1 MSVSN
6 APTPRVTV
14 LRPDV
19 NQFDTADDNTSVRP
33 RLLIVDDISDNRTI
47 LTRRFQRRGF
57 DVVEAECGLTA
68 IELIDKESFD
78 LVLLDVMMPGMD
90 GIETLKRIRSQNSA
104 STLPVIMVTAKSEST
119 NIVDALELGAND
131 YVTKPVDFAVALA
144 RVNTQIS
151 RKRAVERVA
160 LANEELRKVN
170 EDLERRVEER
180 TSRLID
186 ANQRLKVEIADREES
201 QARSQYLAYHDS
213 LTGLGNRLLFK
224 EQLEEALK
232 DVSVASHPLAVLFLD
247 LDGFKAVND
256 TLGHS
261 IGDLLLKSVAT
272 KLRDILPRTDRIAR
286 LGGDEFAILQISAAQ
301 PGSSIALAE
310 KIIEVVG
317 QPNSIDGHDV
327 TVGASVG
334 IAVARPGDMNTEN
347 FLKSA
352 DLAMY
357 SAKSDGRGTY
367 RMFDPEMDAIVQV
380 RRLLERDMRT
390 ALAQDGFRLFYQ
402 PLVNLQTKKVTAFEA
417 LMRWQHPERGMV
429 PPSDFIP
436 VAEEMGLI
444 VQLGEWALR
453 QACAEA
459 TEWPDDICVSVNLS
473 PLQFSKGNLVSSVMS
488 ALASAGL
495 PASRLELEITESVLL
510 EKSERNITILNQLRD
525 LGVRI
530 SMDDFGTGYSSIG
543 YLRSFPFDKIKID
556 QSFVRDLLVDE
567 GSLAIVRAIA
577 GLGVSF
583 GMITTAEG
591 VETEEQMRCLNLEG
605 CIEVQGYLYSRPVPA
620 DEIVG
625 VLASLDNRRLLGPR
639 D

>member
-19 NQFDTADDNTSVRP
+19 NQSDTADDNTSVRP

-90 GIETLKRIRSQNSA
+90 GIETLKRIRSRNSA
-104 STLPVIMVTAKSEST
+104 SELPVIMVTAKSEST

-170 EDLERRVEER
+170 EGLERRVEER

-334 IAVARPGDMNTEN
+334 IAVARPGDINTEN

-367 RMFDPEMDAIVQV
+367 RMFDPEMDAIVQA

-459 TEWPDDICVSVNLS
+459 TEWPDGVCVSVNLS

-625 VLASLDNRRLLGPR
+625 VLASLNNRRLLDPR

>member
-19 NQFDTADDNTSVRP
+19 NQSDTADDNTSVRP

-104 STLPVIMVTAKSEST
+104 SELPVIMVTAKSEST

-170 EDLERRVEER
+170 EGLERRVEER

-334 IAVARPGDMNTEN
+334 IAVARPGDINTEN

-367 RMFDPEMDAIVQV
+367 RMFDPEMDAIVQA

-459 TEWPDDICVSVNLS
+459 TEWPDGVCVSVNLS
-473 PLQFSKGNLVSSVMS
+473 SLQLSKGYLVSSVMS

-620 DEIVG
+620 DEIAG
-625 VLASLDNRRLLGPR
+625 VLASLNNRRLLDLR

>member
-19 NQFDTADDNTSVRP
+19 NQSDTADDNTSVRP

-68 IELIDKESFD
+68 IELIDRESFD

-90 GIETLKRIRSQNSA
+90 GIETLKRIRSENSA
-104 STLPVIMVTAKSEST
+104 SALPVIMVTAKSEST

-224 EQLEEALK
+224 EQLEEALG

-334 IAVARPGDMNTEN
+334 IAVARSGDMNTEN

-367 RMFDPEMDAIVQV
+367 RMFDPEMDAIVQA

-459 TEWPDDICVSVNLS
+459 TEWPDGICVSVNLS

-639 D
+639 N

>member
-1 MSVSN
+1 M
-6 APTPRVTV
+6 
-14 LRPDV
+14 
-19 NQFDTADDNTSVRP
+19 
-33 RLLIVDDISDNRTI
+33 
-47 LTRRFQRRGF
+47 GF
-57 DVVEAECGLTA
+57 TA
-68 IELIDKESFD
+68 IELIDREPFD
-78 LVLLDVMMPGMD
+78 LVLLDVMMPGID
-90 GIETLKRIRSQNSA
+90 GIETLKRIRIQQSA
-104 STLPVIMVTAKSEST
+104 SVLPVIMVTAKSESD

-144 RVNTQIS
+144 RVNTQIG
-151 RKRAVERVA
+151 RKRAEQQVV
-160 LANEELRKVN
+160 LANEGLRKAN

-180 TSRLID
+180 TSRLSD
-186 ANQRLKVEIADREES
+186 ANQRLKVEIANREEL

-232 DVSVASHPLAVLFLD
+232 DVSVTQHPLAVLFLD

-261 IGDLLLKSVAT
+261 IGDLLLKSIAT
-272 KLRDILPRTDRIAR
+272 KLRDILQRTDRIAR
-286 LGGDEFAILQISAAQ
+286 LGGDEFAILQISVPQ
-301 PGSSIALAE
+301 PGSAIALAE
-310 KIIEVVG
+310 KIIQIVG
-317 QPNSIDGHDV
+317 QPCNIDGHDV

-334 IAVARPGDMNTEN
+334 IAVAHPGDMDTES

-367 RMFDPEMDAIVQV
+367 RMFDPEMDAIVQA
-380 RRLLERDMRT
+380 RRILEREMRT
-390 ALAQDGFRLFYQ
+390 ALVQNGFKLFYQ
-402 PLVNLQTKKVTAFEA
+402 PLINLQTKKVTAFEA
-417 LMRWQHPERGMV
+417 LMRWQHPERGYV
-429 PPSDFIP
+429 PPSEFIP
-436 VAEEMGLI
+436 IAEEMGLI

-459 TEWPDDICVSVNLS
+459 MEWPEEICVSVNLS
-473 PLQFSKGNLVSSVMS
+473 PLQFSKGNLVSTVMN
-488 ALASAGL
+488 ALASSGL
-495 PASRLELEITESVLL
+495 PASRLELEITELVLL
-510 EKSERNITILNQLRD
+510 EKSERNIAILNQLRD
-525 LGVRI
+525 FGVRI

-583 GMITTAEG
+583 GMTTTAEG

-605 CIEVQGYLYSRPVPA
+605 CIEAQGYLYSKPVPA

-625 VLASLDNRRLLGPR
+625 LLESLANRGSRAAALVAMRQEVSRVAAATVPSWI
-639 D
+639 DE

>member
-19 NQFDTADDNTSVRP
+19 NQSDTADGNTSVRP

-57 DVVEAECGLTA
+57 DVVEAECGLSA

-90 GIETLKRIRSQNSA
+90 GIETLKRIRTKNSA
-104 STLPVIMVTAKSEST
+104 SALPVIMVTAKSEST

-160 LANEELRKVN
+160 FANEELRKVN

-310 KIIEVVG
+310 RIIEVVG

-367 RMFDPEMDAIVQV
+367 RMFDPEMDAIVQA

-390 ALAQDGFRLFYQ
+390 ALAQDGFKLFYQ

-459 TEWPDDICVSVNLS
+459 TEWPDGICVSVNLS

-625 VLASLDNRRLLGPR
+625 VLASLDNRRLLDPR
-639 D
+639 V

>member
-1 MSVSN
+1 M
-6 APTPRVTV
+6 
-14 LRPDV
+14 
-19 NQFDTADDNTSVRP
+19 ADDNTSVRP
-33 RLLIVDDISDNRTI
+33 RLLIVDDISDNRTV

-104 STLPVIMVTAKSEST
+104 SALPVIMVTAKSEST

-232 DVSVASHPLAVLFLD
+232 DVSITPHPLAVLFLD

-261 IGDLLLKSVAT
+261 IGDLLLKSVAA

-334 IAVARPGDMNTEN
+334 IAVARPGDINTEN

-367 RMFDPEMDAIVQV
+367 RMFDPEMDAIVQA

-459 TEWPDDICVSVNLS
+459 TEWPDGICVSVNLS

-620 DEIVG
+620 NEIVG
-625 VLASLDNRRLLGPR
+625 VLASLDNRRLLNPR

>member
-19 NQFDTADDNTSVRP
+19 NQSDTADDNTSVRP

-104 STLPVIMVTAKSEST
+104 SELPVIMVTAKSEST

-170 EDLERRVEER
+170 EGLERRVEER

-334 IAVARPGDMNTEN
+334 IAVARPGDINTEN

-367 RMFDPEMDAIVQV
+367 RMFDPEMDAIVQA

-459 TEWPDDICVSVNLS
+459 TEWPDEVCVSVNLS

-625 VLASLDNRRLLGPR
+625 VLASLNNRRLLDPR

>member
-6 APTPRVTV
+6 APTPRVTL
-14 LRPDV
+14 LRPEINRSDM
-19 NQFDTADDNTSVRP
+19 ADDNTSVRP
-33 RLLIVDDISDNRTI
+33 RLLIVDDISDNRTV

-104 STLPVIMVTAKSEST
+104 SALPVIMVTAKSEST

-261 IGDLLLKSVAT
+261 IGDLLLKSVAA

-334 IAVARPGDMNTEN
+334 IAVARPGDINTEN

-367 RMFDPEMDAIVQV
+367 RMFDPEMDAIVQA

-459 TEWPDDICVSVNLS
+459 TEWPDGICVSVNLS
-473 PLQFSKGNLVSSVMS
+473 PLQFAKGNLVSSVMS

-591 VETEEQMRCLNLEG
+591 VKTDEQMRCLNIED

>member
-6 APTPRVTV
+6 IPTPRVTV
-14 LRPDV
+14 LRPPV
-19 NQFDTADDNTSVRP
+19 NQSDIADGNTSVRP
-33 RLLIVDDISDNRTI
+33 RLLIVDDISDNRAI

-104 STLPVIMVTAKSEST
+104 SVLPVIMVTAKSESG
-119 NIVDALELGAND
+119 NIVDALELGASD

-151 RKRAVERVA
+151 RKRAVEQVA
-160 LANEELRKVN
+160 LVNEELRKAN
-170 EDLERRVEER
+170 LDLERRVEER

-232 DVSVASHPLAVLFLD
+232 DVSITPHPLAVLFLD

-286 LGGDEFAILQISAAQ
+286 LGGDEFAILQISATQ
-301 PGSSIALAE
+301 PGSSIALAK

-334 IAVARPGDMNTEN
+334 IAVARPGDINTEN

-367 RMFDPEMDAIVQV
+367 RMFDPEMDAIVQA

-459 TEWPDDICVSVNLS
+459 TEWPDGICVSVNLS

-530 SMDDFGTGYSSIG
+530 SMDDFGTGYSCIG

-605 CIEVQGYLYSRPVPA
+605 CIEVQGYLYSKPVPA
-620 DEIVG
+620 SEIVA
-625 VLASLDNRRLLGPR
+625 VLESLGNRRSLDPR